1 MLLNLDQ
8 AQSNHFPKQDTAW
21 GSLFARLDELALAVG
36 AQLTE
41 RAARGQFFTPIETAR
56 FMAGFFSQ
64 RPETL
69 RILDA
74 GAGLGALSAA
84 LVEAA
89 CHWQKLPNEIHV
101 TAFEN
106 DTLLCGHLEQTLR
119 ETARL
124 ARYKHITLSYRIFQ
138 EDFIQTATEA
148 LRGQILFAPQM
159 GSFNAAILNPPY
171 RKIANGSRIATAL
184 YRAQIETTNL
194 YAAFVWLA
202 ARLLHS
208 QGELVAI
215 TPRSFC
221 NGSYFRAFRHFLT
234 ENLSIQRLH
243 LFDSRQQVFR
253 RAQVLQ
259 ENIILH
265 ALKRSQDA
273 TVMVSTSGGEGDDFI
288 TERELDATQ
297 IVHPND
303 AEAFIHIV
311 SDELKQELSSPLATL
326 TTTVQDLGIQV
337 STGRVVDFRVAEF
350 LAAEPGDGRIP
361 LIYPYNLRD
370 GLVRWGNGN
379 SRKPKVILETAATHS
394 LLLPRGAYVLVK
406 RFTAKEEK
414 RRIVAAFLNPQSF
427 DATRY
432 AFENH
437 LNFFHD
443 HEMGL
448 EPAFAKGLTIYLN
461 STFVDEFFRQFSGHT
476 QVNATDL
483 RSLRYPSYHDLVAIG
498 TLVADA
504 FPSQDEI
511 DNLIGGI
518 LNMANKL
525 PLKAKKKLD
534 QARAILKALG
544 VPAEQQNQRAALTL
558 LGLANL
564 GPAAAW
570 QDATAPLVGIHELLI
585 FFSKQYGIVYAEN
598 TRETVRRFTMHQF
611 MQLGLVSKNPDN
623 PTRAVNSPET
633 RYQIEPTF
641 LKLVRSFDSADWD
654 KNLSYYLRST
664 KRLARL
670 RARERAM
677 ELMPVQLPDGTLTT
691 LARGGQN
698 PLLKQIVEQFCPR
711 FTPNGKILYLGD
723 AGKKFR
729 YLDEVELAAQG
740 VALDKH
746 GKLPD
751 VIVHHKEKQWLVLI
765 EAVTSH
771 GPINLKRHNELQ
783 ELFNGSKLPLV
794 YVTAFPS
801 RRQMVKYLAELAWE
815 TEVWLADTPDH
826 LIHFNGEKF
835 LGPYV

>member
-1 MLLNLDQ
+1 MVLNLDQ

-106 DTLLCGHLEQTLR
+106 DTLLCEH
-119 ETARL
+119 
-124 ARYKHITLSYRIFQ
+124 
-138 EDFIQTATEA
+138 
-148 LRGQILFAPQM
+148 
-159 GSFNAAILNPPY
+159 
-171 RKIANGSRIATAL
+171 
-184 YRAQIETTNL
+184 
-194 YAAFVWLA
+194 
-202 ARLLHS
+202 
-208 QGELVAI
+208 
-215 TPRSFC
+215 
-221 NGSYFRAFRHFLT
+221 
-234 ENLSIQRLH
+234 
-243 LFDSRQQVFR
+243 
-253 RAQVLQ
+253 
-259 ENIILH
+259 
-265 ALKRSQDA
+265 
-273 TVMVSTSGGEGDDFI
+273 
-288 TERELDATQ
+288 
-297 IVHPND
+297 
-303 AEAFIHIV
+303 
-311 SDELKQELSSPLATL
+311 
-326 TTTVQDLGIQV
+326 
-337 STGRVVDFRVAEF
+337 
-350 LAAEPGDGRIP
+350 
-361 LIYPYNLRD
+361 
-370 GLVRWGNGN
+370 
-379 SRKPKVILETAATHS
+379 
-394 LLLPRGAYVLVK
+394 
-406 RFTAKEEK
+406 
-414 RRIVAAFLNPQSF
+414 
-427 DATRY
+427 
-432 AFENH
+432 
-437 LNFFHD
+437 
-443 HEMGL
+443 
-448 EPAFAKGLTIYLN
+448 
-461 STFVDEFFRQFSGHT
+461 
-476 QVNATDL
+476 
-483 RSLRYPSYHDLVAIG
+483 
-498 TLVADA
+498 
-504 FPSQDEI
+504 
-511 DNLIGGI
+511 
-518 LNMANKL
+518 
-525 PLKAKKKLD
+525 
-534 QARAILKALG
+534 
-544 VPAEQQNQRAALTL
+544 
-558 LGLANL
+558 
-564 GPAAAW
+564 
-570 QDATAPLVGIHELLI
+570 
-585 FFSKQYGIVYAEN
+585 
-598 TRETVRRFTMHQF
+598 F

-641 LKLVRSFDSADWD
+641 LKLVRSFDRADWD

-664 KRLARL
+664 KRLVRL

-698 PLLKQIVEQFCPR
+698 QLLKQIVEQFCPR